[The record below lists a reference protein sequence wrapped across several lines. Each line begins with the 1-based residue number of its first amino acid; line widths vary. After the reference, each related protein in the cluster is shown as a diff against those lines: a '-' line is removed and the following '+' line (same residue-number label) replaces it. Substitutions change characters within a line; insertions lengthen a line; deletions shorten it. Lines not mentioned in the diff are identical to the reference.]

1 MPSYFTCI
9 FFYIH
14 VFKVF
19 LESSRSIIILTL
31 VSQKF
36 HHILYLIIS
45 PFFCSWRPPVWRI
58 LSSHFWF
65 FWLIYRL
72 PEQLFAGTFLPQSW
86 SGSTASWSFV
96 ILSLGLLSSF
106 AGAHLLVAF
115 ERRIHRSH
123 FFWVLLFENI
133 VILSPYNFHFGWI

>member
-1 MPSYFTCI
+1 MPSYFTCM

-14 VFKVF
+14 VLKVF

-31 VSQKF
+31 VLQKL
-36 HHILYLIIS
+36 HHILHFIIFPS
-45 PFFCSWRPPVWRI
+45 FCSGRPPVRI

-65 FWLIYRL
+65 SWLIYGL

-86 SGSTASWSFV
+86 SGSAASWSFV

-123 FFWVLLFENI
+123 FLWVLLFENI
-133 VILSPYNFHFGWI
+133 LILSPYNFHFGWI